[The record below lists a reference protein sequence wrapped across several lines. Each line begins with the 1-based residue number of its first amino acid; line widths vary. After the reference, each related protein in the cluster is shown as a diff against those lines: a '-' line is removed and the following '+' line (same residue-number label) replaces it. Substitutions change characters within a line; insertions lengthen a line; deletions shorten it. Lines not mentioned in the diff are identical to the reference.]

1 MRISDWSS
9 DVCSSD
15 LIEPEAVRALLA
27 RIGTSD
33 PVEPIADAGTLIE
46 SFDFA
51 RFGRAPARF
60 DEEELRAL
68 NARIVHQLPYDRV
81 AAALPAGMDAAGW
94 ETVRP
99 NLTRVADALDW
110 WHVVEGPIATTQF
123 NADDRPFLAGA
134 HP

>member
-15 LIEPEAVRALLA
+15 L
-27 RIGTSD
+27 IGTSD

-99 NLTRVADALDW
+99 NLTRVADRSEEHTSEIQSLMR
-110 WHVVEGPIATTQF
+110 I
-123 NADDRPFLAGA
+123 
-134 HP
+134 

>member
-15 LIEPEAVRALLA
+15 L
-27 RIGTSD
+27 
-33 PVEPIADAGTLIE
+33 
-46 SFDFA
+46 
-51 RFGRAPARF
+51 
-60 DEEELRAL
+60 
-68 NARIVHQLPYDRV
+68 

-123 NADDRPFLAGA
+123 DADDRAFLAEA
-134 HP
+134 HRIPGTIDWAGDPWHPLTGGLKAAPGRKGKPLFLPLLPALTRTHSGPDMAPCLPFTARARALERRP